1 MGRALKPI
9 HQCAPCTK
17 QERIDGVSSQGRHSP
32 PIVEGSSWVTGLY
45 EKRVYWETQENV
57 QQKKG
62 ERREIEGRENGGRRN
77 GGRKKENGSGY
88 N

>member
-1 MGRALKPI
+1 M
-9 HQCAPCTK
+9 
-17 QERIDGVSSQGRHSP
+17 SSQGRHSP

-45 EKRVYWETQENV
+45 EKRVYWEIPENV

-62 ERREIEGRENGGRRN
+62 GRREEEGRDKGGRREGEGRENGGRRE
-77 GGRKKENGSGY
+77 GQGRKKENGSGY